1 MCYVFRITFGPEV
14 DTWIIKCKL
23 LVFDAAYFMATAANN
38 ISMQM
43 RKF

>member
-1 MCYVFRITFGPEV
+1 MRINFGPEV
-14 DTWIIKCKL
+14 DTWIIEYAIGFWL
-23 LVFDAAYFMATAANN
+23 NAAYFMATAANN